1 MLKNRSKSNRR
12 NTSHI
17 TCPKNLMYK
26 TFLKVKLQYTRAN
39 SNHRTYQHYPGR
51 QYVNLD
57 IHTLT
62 TLPSSIQWMRLAS
75 ESSDRHSRL
84 NSSHDLVH
92 SFENVFRH
100 SRLQVELSALEQ
112 QCNLAESIPMR
123 SIRDTSIVVGPEADS
138 EPWRK
143 HCHSLSC
150 KLQ

>member
-1 MLKNRSKSNRR
+1 LIHCCRDKTICTN
-12 NTSHI
+12 
-17 TCPKNLMYK
+17 MYK
-26 TFLKVKLQYTRAN
+26 
-39 SNHRTYQHYPGR
+39 
-51 QYVNLD
+51 
-57 IHTLT
+57 HTST

-100 SRLQVELSALEQ
+100 SRLHVGFCALEQ

-123 SIRDTSIVVGPEADS
+123 SMRDTSTVVGSEADS

-150 KLQ
+150 KLQWYWRLWLVTVWNHTQILKTEISKCKFSKYIQT